1 MRNMAKDRSKPLSA
15 ITFHCKQPSC
25 CGSFKAEPV
34 RVVDAPEQEH
44 HPFEYFANC
53 PICGNECEQVY
64 WERNAMK
71 AWVKATG
78 PKTEEGKAA
87 TAANLEGHP
96 TPDEALRTRF
106 NAMKHGLNA
115 RTATY
120 FPAKPGGYAFC
131 DGCDVDRAHCK
142 SQPACVKQTE
152 IFMLHHAAFEQRN
165 PKHLMGLYSDLH
177 AGTFAVIR
185 QLLQTIVAD
194 GVKVEQVVWDRDGD
208 GNVRVAEY
216 FDEEGKRHII
226 RENMMANPLLK
237 TLGELLSRTGLT
249 LSDMGMTQKIIEAE
263 EDQLGK
269 LVHDQ
274 EEQESIAAYRA
285 RTLSLLAG
293 MSEKVQRANQLTN
306 SDPKLIEYQQ
316 EGGGK

>member
-1 MRNMAKDRSKPLSA
+1 MAKDRSKPLSE

-25 CGSFKAEPV
+25 CRPFKAEPG

-53 PICGNECEQVY
+53 PTCGNECEQVY

-71 AWVKATG
+71 AHAKATG
-78 PKTEEGKAA
+78 PKTPEGKAA
-87 TAANLEGHP
+87 TAENLKGHP
-96 TPDEALRTRF
+96 TKEEALRTRF
-106 NAMKHGLNA
+106 NAMKHGMNA

-131 DGCDVDRAHCK
+131 DGCDVERAHCK

-165 PKHLMGLYSDLH
+165 PKHLTGIYSDLH
-177 AGTFAVIR
+177 AGIFAVIR
-185 QLLQTIVAD
+185 QILQTIVAD
-194 GVKVEQVVWDRDGD
+194 GVKVEQVVWDRDDD

-216 FDEEGKRHII
+216 FDEKGERHII
-226 RENMMANPLLK
+226 RENMMAHPLLK

-249 LSDMGMTQKIIEAE
+249 LSDMGMTQKVVEAE

-269 LVHDQ
+269 LANEQ
-274 EEQESIAAYRA
+274 EAQESIREYRDRQMA
-285 RTLSLLAG
+285 LLATIAD
-293 MSEKVQRANQLTN
+293 KVQRANQLTN
-306 SDPKLIEYQQ
+306 SDPKLIEFQQ
-316 EGGGK
+316 EGGG